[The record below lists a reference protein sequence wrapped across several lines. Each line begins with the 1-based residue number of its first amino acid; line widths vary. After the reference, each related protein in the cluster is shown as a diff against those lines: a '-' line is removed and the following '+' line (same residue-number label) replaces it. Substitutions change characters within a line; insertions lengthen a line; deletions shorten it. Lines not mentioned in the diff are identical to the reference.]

1 MGFTVQT
8 DLALA
13 AMKGKQPTDLSGTF
27 SWRIVAKR
35 KDIKGERLA
44 RVTIPKELVL
54 PSTEHPRSA
63 TDPIG

>member
-1 MGFTVQT
+1 
-8 DLALA
+8 
-13 AMKGKQPTDLSGTF
+13 MKGKQPTDLSGTF

-35 KDIKGERLA
+35 KDIKGERLV

-63 TDPIG
+63 IDPIG